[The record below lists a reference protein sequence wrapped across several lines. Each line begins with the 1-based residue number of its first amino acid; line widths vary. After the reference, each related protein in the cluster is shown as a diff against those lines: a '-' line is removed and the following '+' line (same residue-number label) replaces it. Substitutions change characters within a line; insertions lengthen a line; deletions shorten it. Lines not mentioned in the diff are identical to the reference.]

1 MFISSPIHVHL
12 WLDHLGGTM
21 TSPIGIIGGSGLYAM
36 QGVVDTV
43 QKEVAT
49 PFGNPS
55 DPLVLGSLEGVP
67 VAFMSRH
74 GVGHRLTP
82 SEVNYRA
89 NIWALKSAGCEILIA
104 VSAVGSLQERH
115 TPGCLRLPDQFIDRT
130 HLRPSTFFGHGLVAH
145 VGFADPTSA
154 WLRGKLMEAA
164 RTLNLPFDNGGTYV
178 CMEGPAFSTRAESR
192 LHQAWGADYI
202 GMTQATEAKL
212 AREAEL
218 VFATIAL
225 VTDFDA
231 WRNVPEAAD
240 AHDIMAVMA
249 ANVAKAEALLR
260 RVVVDIAG
268 GPPESEPS
276 RDALRTALI
285 TPPDLAPSATKE
297 RLKLFIGK
305 YGY

>member
-1 MFISSPIHVHL
+1 MFICGLVF
-12 WLDHLGGTM
+12 LGGLM

-36 QGVVDTV
+36 AGVKD
-43 QKEVAT
+43 QIQIEIDT
-49 PFGNPS
+49 PFGKPS
-55 DPLVLGSLEGVP
+55 DSLVTGSLEGAP
-67 VAFMSRH
+67 VAFLSRH

-89 NIWALKSAGCEILIA
+89 NIWALKSVGCEILMA

-115 TPGCLRLPDQFIDRT
+115 APGCLRLPDQFIDRT
-130 HLRPSTFFGHGLVAH
+130 HLRPSTFFGDGLVAH

-154 WLRGKLMEAA
+154 WLRGKLMEAGRA
-164 RTLNLPFDNGGTYV
+164 LDLPLENGGTYV

-192 LHQAWGADYI
+192 LHQSWGADFI
-202 GMTQATEAKL
+202 GMTQVTEAKL

-218 VFATIAL
+218 AFATIAL
-225 VTDFDA
+225 VTDYDA
-231 WRNVPEAAD
+231 WRDIPEAAD

-260 RVVVDIAG
+260 RVVGDLKN
-268 GPPESEPS
+268 GPPEAEPA
-276 RDALRTALI
+276 RGALRTALM
-285 TPPDLAPSATKE
+285 TPPEWVPAETKE

>member
-1 MFISSPIHVHL
+1 
-12 WLDHLGGTM
+12 M

-36 QGVVDTV
+36 SGVQDKTQRVV
-43 QKEVAT
+43 GT
-49 PFGNPS
+49 PFGQPT
-55 DPLVLGSLEGVP
+55 DALVMGKMDGVP

-82 SEVNYRA
+82 GEVNYRA
-89 NIWALKSAGCEILIA
+89 NIWALKSVGCEILIS

-115 TPGCLRLPDQFIDRT
+115 EPGCLRLPDQFIDRT
-130 HLRPSTFFGHGLVAH
+130 HLRPSTFFGDGLVAH

-154 WLRGKLMEAA
+154 WLRGKLMEAGRA
-164 RTLNLPFDNGGTYV
+164 LELPLENSGTYV

-192 LHQAWGADYI
+192 LHQSWGADFI

-218 VFATIAL
+218 AFATIAL

-231 WRNVPEAAD
+231 WRDVPEAAD
-240 AHDIMAVMA
+240 AHDIMAVMG
-249 ANVAKAEALLR
+249 ANVAKAQALLR
-260 RVVVDIAG
+260 RVAVDLAD
-268 GPPESEPS
+268 GPPGSEPARS
-276 RDALRTALI
+276 ALSTALI
-285 TPPDLAPSATKE
+285 TPPELVPGETRK

>member
-1 MFISSPIHVHL
+1 
-12 WLDHLGGTM
+12 M

-36 QGVVDTV
+36 PGVQDKI
-43 QKEVAT
+43 QKEVET
-49 PFGNPS
+49 PFGKPT
-55 DPLVLGSLEGVP
+55 DPVVLGRLEGVP

-89 NIWALKSAGCEILIA
+89 NIWALKSVGCEVLIS
-104 VSAVGSLQERH
+104 VSAVGSLQELH

-130 HLRPSTFFGHGLVAH
+130 HLRPSTFFGNGMVGH

-154 WLRGKLMEAA
+154 WLRGKLLEAGRA
-164 RTLNLPFDNGGTYV
+164 LDLPLENGGTYV

-192 LHQAWGADYI
+192 LHQSWGADFI
-202 GMTQATEAKL
+202 GMTQVTEAKL

-218 VFATIAL
+218 AFATIAL

-231 WRNVPEAAD
+231 WRDTPEAAD
-240 AHDIMAVMA
+240 AHDIMAVMG
-249 ANVAKAEALLR
+249 ANVAKAQALLR
-260 RVVVDIAG
+260 RVVVDIDD
-268 GPPESEPS
+268 GPPENEPA
-276 RDALRTALI
+276 RGALRTALI
-285 TPPDLAPSATKE
+285 TPPEMVPAETRE

>member
-1 MFISSPIHVHL
+1 
-12 WLDHLGGTM
+12 M

-36 QGVVDTV
+36 PGVQDKI
-43 QKEVAT
+43 QKEVET
-49 PFGNPS
+49 PFGKPT
-55 DPLVLGSLEGVP
+55 DPVVLGRLEGVP

-89 NIWALKSAGCEILIA
+89 NIWALKSVGCEVLIS
-104 VSAVGSLQERH
+104 VSAVGSLQELH

-130 HLRPSTFFGHGLVAH
+130 HLRPSTFFGNGMVGH

-154 WLRGKLMEAA
+154 WLRGKLLEAGRA
-164 RTLNLPFDNGGTYV
+164 LDLPLENGGTYV

-192 LHQAWGADYI
+192 LHQSWGADFI
-202 GMTQATEAKL
+202 GMTQVTEAKL

-218 VFATIAL
+218 AFATIAL

-231 WRNVPEAAD
+231 WRDTPEAAD
-240 AHDIMAVMA
+240 AHDIMAVMG
-249 ANVAKAEALLR
+249 ANVAKAQALLR
-260 RVVVDIAG
+260 RVVVAIAD
-268 GPPESEPS
+268 GPPENEPARS
-276 RDALRTALI
+276 ALRTALI
-285 TPPDLAPSATKE
+285 TPPELVPAETRE

>member
-1 MFISSPIHVHL
+1 
-12 WLDHLGGTM
+12 M

-36 QGVVDTV
+36 SGVQDTTQRV
-43 QKEVAT
+43 VET
-49 PFGNPS
+49 PFGQPT
-55 DPLVLGSLEGVP
+55 DPLVEGKLDGVP

-89 NIWALKSAGCEILIA
+89 NIWALKSAGCEILIS

-115 TPGCLRLPDQFIDRT
+115 EPGCLRLPDQFIDRT
-130 HLRPSTFFGHGLVAH
+130 HLRPSTFFGHGLAAH

-154 WLRGKLMEAA
+154 WLRGKLMEAG
-164 RTLNLPFDNGGTYV
+164 RSLDLPLENGGTYV

-192 LHQAWGADYI
+192 LHQSWGADFI

-218 VFATIAL
+218 AFATIAL

-231 WRNVPEAAD
+231 WRDVPEAAD
-240 AHDIMAVMA
+240 AHDIMAVMG
-249 ANVAKAEALLR
+249 ANVAKAQALLR
-260 RVVVDIAG
+260 RVVADLAG
-268 GPPESEPS
+268 GPPASEPAHS
-276 RDALRTALI
+276 ALSTAFM
-285 TPPDLAPSATKE
+285 TAPELVPAETRE
-297 RLKLFIGK
+297 RLKLLIGK

>member
-1 MFISSPIHVHL
+1 
-12 WLDHLGGTM
+12 M

-36 QGVVDTV
+36 SGVQD
-43 QKEVAT
+43 KIHMEVET
-49 PFGNPS
+49 PFGKPT
-55 DPLVLGSLEGVP
+55 DPVVMGRLEGVP
-67 VAFMSRH
+67 VAFLSRH

-89 NIWALKSAGCEILIA
+89 NIWALKSVGCELLIS

-115 TPGCLRLPDQFIDRT
+115 APGCLRLPDQFIDRT
-130 HLRPSTFFGHGLVAH
+130 HLRPSTFFGNGLVAH

-154 WLRGKLMEAA
+154 WLRDKLMDAGRA
-164 RTLNLPFDNGGTYV
+164 LNLPLENGGVYV

-192 LHQAWGADYI
+192 LHQAWGADFI
-202 GMTQATEAKL
+202 GMTQVTEAKL

-218 VFATIAL
+218 AFATIAL

-231 WRNVPEAAD
+231 WRNTPEAAD

-260 RVVVDIAG
+260 RVVVAIAA
-268 GPPESEPS
+268 GPPEHEPA
-276 RDALRTALI
+276 RNALRTALI
-285 TPPDLAPSATKE
+285 TPPGLVPAESRE
-297 RLKLFIGK
+297 RLKLFIER

>member
-1 MFISSPIHVHL
+1 
-12 WLDHLGGTM
+12 M

-36 QGVVDTV
+36 SGVEDTI
-43 QKEVAT
+43 QKDMET
-49 PFGNPS
+49 PFGKPS
-55 DPLVLGSLEGVP
+55 DPLVLGKLEGVP

-74 GVGHRLTP
+74 GLGHRLTP

-89 NIWALKSAGCEILIA
+89 NIWALKSVGCEILIS

-115 TPGCLRLPDQFIDRT
+115 APGCLRLPDQFIDRT
-130 HLRPSTFFGHGLVAH
+130 HLRPSTFFGDGLVAH

-154 WLRGKLMEAA
+154 WLRGKLMDAG
-164 RTLNLPFDNGGTYV
+164 RSLNLPLENGGVYV

-192 LHQAWGADYI
+192 LHQAWGADFI
-202 GMTQATEAKL
+202 GMTQVTEAKL

-218 VFATIAL
+218 VFATLAL

-231 WRNVPEAAD
+231 WRDIPEAAD
-240 AHDIMAVMA
+240 AHDIMVVMA

-260 RVVVDIAG
+260 HVVVQIAS
-268 GPPESEPS
+268 GPPEAEPARS
-276 RDALRTALI
+276 ALRTALM
-285 TPPDLAPSATKE
+285 TAPEAVSIETRE
-297 RLKLFIGK
+297 RLKLFISK

>member
-1 MFISSPIHVHL
+1 
-12 WLDHLGGTM
+12 M

-36 QGVVDTV
+36 SGVQDTV
-43 QKEVAT
+43 QKTIET

-55 DPLVLGSLEGVP
+55 DPVVIGKIEGVT

-89 NIWALKSAGCEILIA
+89 NIWALKSVGCEILIS
-104 VSAVGSLQERH
+104 VSAVGSLQDHH
-115 TPGCLRLPDQFIDRT
+115 TPGCLRLPDQSIDRT
-130 HLRPSTFFGHGLVAH
+130 HLRPSTFFGDGLVAH

-154 WLRGKLMEAA
+154 WLRGKLMAA
-164 RTLNLPFDNGGTYV
+164 GRTLNLPFDNGGTYV

-192 LHQAWGADYI
+192 LHQSWGADYI
-202 GMTQATEAKL
+202 GMTQVTEAKL

-218 VFATIAL
+218 AFATIAL
-225 VTDFDA
+225 VTDYDA
-231 WRNVPEAAD
+231 WRDVPEAAD

-260 RVVVDIAG
+260 RVVVDIAD
-268 GPPESEPS
+268 GPPANEP
-276 RDALRTALI
+276 ALSALSTALI
-285 TPPDLAPSATKE
+285 TPPHLVPAEARE